1 MVKNLILLLTFMD
14 IAVKKISL
22 LMDLILKMEIKN
34 STKQDYC
41 LKFLTQSHLI
51 LNTALVHLNFKNI
64 S

>member
-1 MVKNLILLLTFMD
+1 MDKNLILLLTFTD

-22 LMDLILKMEIKN
+22 LMDLIFKMEIKN
-34 STKQDYC
+34 FIKQDYC

-51 LNTALVHLNFKNI
+51 SNTVRAHLNFKNI